1 CRWERAGHGGG
12 GGGAGAAVQELTPAG
27 VVAAGAGRDAID
39 VRNAVDYHTPGD
51 GENSNG
57 DVQVIGKPD
66 EPVRL
71 AVAVGVFEDH
81 DGVARLEP
89 WQGREGILHGLRYP
103 ESAAVVEIHVDR
115 FGDVRLRR
123 DQLDGEAR
131 RQVETFL
138 FLQRCPCRGGRDER
152 PKGILLARRDT
163 APEAGSGTNDKDGTT
178 NRATPHELLR
188 ELARMGAEGEGPT
201 ERHIRRRPRLR
212 RAQESFRAAQ
222 IAQIAQGRDETKRYA
237 RVGTW

>member
-51 GENSNG
+51 GENANG

-81 DGVARLEP
+81 DGVARLAP

-115 FGDVRLRR
+115 FGAVRHRP

-152 PKGILLARRDT
+152 PKGSCWHGEILHQKQAAAPTTRT
-163 APEAGSGTNDKDGTT
+163 APQTEPRRMSFSGNW
-178 NRATPHELLR
+178 REWALR
-188 ELARMGAEGEGPT
+188 VR
-201 ERHIRRRPRLR
+201 
-212 RAQESFRAAQ
+212 
-222 IAQIAQGRDETKRYA
+222 
-237 RVGTW
+237 